1 MPTDVLCSTVE
12 DLLHHHTSS
21 HIANLHQ
28 ARPHHPAS
36 DSALLDVKKNAA
48 AKQQQCSQT
57 SETTASSSNA
67 TDNSG
72 LLKNARSASL
82 PLKILLNDC
91 IGDNCVA
98 TNTRRT
104 NGGRF
109 TVSDLS
115 QKLIRSWN
123 GMDTF
128 LMNKFNKSPSSST
141 SSSSAHHHH
150 DAAAN
155 GTNFILY
162 ARFSL
167 SEHFLNVIGIY
178 INVYICI
185 NTLSLTNRLFS
196 SIYNCYFLYSHT
208 KTRR

>member
-21 HIANLHQ
+21 HMANLHQ

-48 AKQQQCSQT
+48 AAKQQCSQT

-91 IGDNCVA
+91 IGDNNSCVA
-98 TNTRRT
+98 NNTRRT

-178 INVYICI
+178 VY
-185 NTLSLTNRLFS
+185 
-196 SIYNCYFLYSHT
+196 
-208 KTRR
+208 